1 MIEDRS
7 SVRSGAQSYYRTLR
21 RRGAHREAR
30 ALLKRTLAE
39 HHGSYSRA
47 AHLFE
52 LHPTVL
58 LRQARAYGLDK
69 FAEELRKRR
78 RAPAPWLM
86 RTLSVLEGGIV
97 DTIQKLY
104 EAAAGMTV
112 EEIAAEIEA
121 SARAGQVDATALAE
135 ALAAGAGAMAPEG

>member
-1 MIEDRS
+1 MTEDRS
-7 SVRSGAQSYYRTLR
+7 SARSGARSYYLALR
-21 RRGAHREAR
+21 RRGAHAEAR

-39 HHGSYSRA
+39 HRGSYAHA

-52 LHPTVL
+52 VDPARL

-69 FAEELRKRR
+69 YAEGLRKRR